1 MVFALIIGSVM
12 IILSLVISVA
22 LFGVAMCLLQW
33 LDYTHA
39 FGHPRLSLVFDLGVA
54 ILWILVVLT
63 STVWGWAML
72 YMAVGLFDALEPAL
86 YFSVVSFTTVGYGD
100 VVLEPGWR
108 LLAGM
113 TSTHGLLILGYSLHF
128 SLKYLNF
135 QHANE
140 PVDFHQFES

>member
-12 IILSLVISVA
+12 IIGSLVISVA
-22 LFGVAMCLLQW
+22 LFGVAMRLLQW
-33 LDYTHA
+33 LDDTHE
-39 FGHPRLSLVFDLGVA
+39 FGYPRLSLVFDLGVA

-72 YMAVGLFDALEPAL
+72 YMALGLFDALEPAL

-113 TSTHGLLILGYSLHF
+113 TSTHGLLIFGIFTAFLVEVF
-128 SLKYLNF
+128 KF
-135 QHANE
+135 
-140 PVDFHQFES
+140 PTRKRVR